1 MPIFYFDHNI
11 YIYSL
16 TNEDLRNKLQ
26 TLSKEK
32 YKCIYSPAHIEEI
45 FKASSEN
52 DSYEP
57 REDLLSIISAV
68 TSNQEALPQSPP
80 NQAII
85 IRTENP
91 SDCYRRVASFDST
104 DRVTSDSSARLKDDQ
119 MHYKPLMKEVKEYRN
134 ISNIS
139 PLKIFDYDLVKSN
152 IDELNQNIE
161 TEINKYNMNRE
172 NLILSMIGCCKKLP
186 DDFRFEKNRYALM
199 INDHTQLE
207 YTIEILFRVLNYCGY
222 NAEKMEKTAI
232 SGTHDVSHAI
242 YATAADYLFTTD
254 THFALKCQA
263 VYSFLGIKTKILYQ
277 SNVSLASR
285 INDLCIECSQVP
297 FLFCSKDIP

>member
-1 MPIFYFDHNI
+1 MPILYFDHNI

-16 TNEDLRNKLQ
+16 TNEDLRNKLK

-45 FKASSEN
+45 FKASSKN
-52 DSYEP
+52 DSYKS
-57 REDLLSIISAV
+57 RKGLLSIISAV
-68 TSNQEALPQSPP
+68 TSNLEAFPQSPP

-85 IRTENP
+85 IRTEEP
-91 SDCYRRVASFDST
+91 SDCYCRVARFDST
-104 DRVTSDSSARLKDDQ
+104 DRVASDSIARLKDDQ
-119 MHYKPLMKEVKEYRN
+119 MHYKPLMKEVKKYRN
-134 ISNIS
+134 ISNIP
-139 PLKIFDYDLVKSN
+139 PLKIFDYDLVKSK

-161 TEINKYNMNRE
+161 AEINKYNLSIE
-172 NLILSMIGCCKKLP
+172 NLFLSMIGCCKKLP

-222 NAEKMEKTAI
+222 NAEKNAI
-232 SGTHDVSHAI
+232 SSTHDVSHAI

-263 VYSFLGIKTKILYQ
+263 VYSFLGVKTKIIHC
-277 SNVSLASR
+277 SVPDIISK
-285 INDLCIECSQVP
+285 IEEIDNEQ
-297 FLFCSKDIP
+297 

>member
-1 MPIFYFDHNI
+1 MPILYFDHNI

-16 TNEDLRNKLQ
+16 TNADLHNKLQ

-52 DSYEP
+52 ESYEP
-57 REDLLSIISAV
+57 REGLLSIISAV
-68 TSNQEALPQSPP
+68 TSNQEAFPQSPP
-80 NQAII
+80 NQAVI
-85 IRTENP
+85 IRTEKP
-91 SDCYRRVASFDST
+91 SDCYRRVAEFDTT
-104 DRVTSDSSARLKDDQ
+104 DRVKIDSIIRLKDDQ
-119 MHYKPLMKEVKEYRN
+119 MHYKPIMEKDKCYRN
-134 ISNIS
+134 ISNI
-139 PLKIFDYDLVKSN
+139 PPDKIFDYDSVKSK
-152 IDELNQNIE
+152 IDALNQNIE
-161 TEINKYNMNRE
+161 AEINKYNLSIE
-172 NLILSMIGCCKKLP
+172 NLFLSMMGCCKKLP

-222 NAEKMEKTAI
+222 NAEKKEKTAI

-254 THFALKCQA
+254 KHFALKCEA
-263 VYSFLGIKTKILYQ
+263 VYNYLGIKTRIIYCDVSNIISKI
-277 SNVSLASR
+277 
-285 INDLCIECSQVP
+285 E
-297 FLFCSKDIP
+297 DIDNEQ

>member
-1 MPIFYFDHNI
+1 MPILYFDHNI

-16 TNEDLRNKLQ
+16 TNADLHNKLQ

-57 REDLLSIISAV
+57 REGLLSIISAV
-68 TSNQEALPQSPP
+68 TSNQEAFPQSPP
-80 NQAII
+80 NQAVI
-85 IRTENP
+85 IRTEKP
-91 SDCYRRVASFDST
+91 SDCYRRVARFDST

-139 PLKIFDYDLVKSN
+139 PLKIFDYDLVKSK

-161 TEINKYNMNRE
+161 AEINKYNLSIE
-172 NLILSMIGCCKKLP
+172 NLFLSMMGCCKKLP

-199 INDHTQLE
+199 INDYTQLE

-222 NAEKMEKTAI
+222 NAEKKEKTAI
-232 SGTHDVSHAI
+232 SDTHDVSHAI

-263 VYSFLGIKTKILYQ
+263 VYSFLGIKTKIIHC
-277 SNVSLASR
+277 SIPDIISK
-285 INDLCIECSQVP
+285 IEGIDNEQ
-297 FLFCSKDIP
+297 

>member
-1 MPIFYFDHNI
+1 MPILYFDHNI

-16 TNEDLRNKLQ
+16 TNEDLRNKLK

-52 DSYEP
+52 NSYES
-57 REDLLSIISAV
+57 REGLLSIISAV
-68 TSNQEALPQSPP
+68 TSNLEAFPQSPP

-85 IRTENP
+85 IRTEEP
-91 SDCYRRVASFDST
+91 SDCYRRVARFDST
-104 DRVTSDSSARLKDDQ
+104 DRVASDSIARLKDDQ
-119 MHYKPLMKEVKEYRN
+119 MHYKPLMKEVKKYCN
-134 ISNIS
+134 ISNIP
-139 PLKIFDYDLVKSN
+139 PLKIFDYDLVKSK

-161 TEINKYNMNRE
+161 AEINKYNLSIE
-172 NLILSMIGCCKKLP
+172 NLFLSMIGCCKKLP
-186 DDFRFEKNRYALM
+186 DDFCFEKNRYALM

-222 NAEKMEKTAI
+222 NAEKNAI
-232 SGTHDVSHAI
+232 SSTHDVSHAT

-263 VYSFLGIKTKILYQ
+263 VYSFLGVKTKIIHC
-277 SNVSLASR
+277 SVPDIISK
-285 INDLCIECSQVP
+285 IEEIDSEQ
-297 FLFCSKDIP
+297 